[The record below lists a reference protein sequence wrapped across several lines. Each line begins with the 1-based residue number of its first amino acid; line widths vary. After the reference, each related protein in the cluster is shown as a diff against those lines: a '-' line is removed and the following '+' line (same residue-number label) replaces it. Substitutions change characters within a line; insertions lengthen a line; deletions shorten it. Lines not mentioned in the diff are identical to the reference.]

1 MSIYAGKMSIGA
13 GKMSIDAEKM
23 FKVVEKIG
31 LGVHFFCH
39 VAGKN
44 PPRVRFF
51 LLASRVFIPR
61 IPIFYVVGGEKM
73 RSE

>member
-1 MSIYAGKMSIGA
+1 MILEILT
-13 GKMSIDAEKM
+13 DN
-23 FKVVEKIG
+23 
-31 LGVHFFCH
+31 

-73 RSE
+73 RAEKAKIRFSKT